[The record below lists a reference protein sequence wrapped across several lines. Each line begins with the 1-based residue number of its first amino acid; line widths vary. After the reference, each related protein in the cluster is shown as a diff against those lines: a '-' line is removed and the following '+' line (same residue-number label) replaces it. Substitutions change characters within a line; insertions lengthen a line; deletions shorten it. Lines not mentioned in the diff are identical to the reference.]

1 MSGAAFAVSLMEG
14 LAVTA
19 AVDAIRSA
27 VVMRTLD
34 SRGVS
39 AMIQLLMMIFAG
51 NVIPLTLFPAQAQ
64 GLIRF
69 QPFAQAL
76 DAPIRLY
83 LGGGDFLPTLCVQ
96 LGWFLVLGWLGWQM
110 WRRQLLRVTIQGG

>member
-1 MSGAAFAVSLMEG
+1 MAG
-14 LAVTA
+14 LAVIA

-27 VVMRTLD
+27 VVMQTLD

-51 NVIPLTLFPAQAQ
+51 NVIPLTLFPAQVQ

-69 QPFAQAL
+69 QPFAQAV

-83 LGGGDFLPTLCVQ
+83 LGVGDFLPVLGVQ
-96 LGWFLVLGWLGWQM
+96 LGWFLILGWLGRRM